1 MKTPHTLARFSR
13 LEDGATAIEYAFIA
27 SLISVVIYTA
37 AVLIGGD
44 LSTIFS
50 SVATYL

>member
-1 MKTPHTLARFSR
+1 MKAPRTLARFIR
-13 LEDGATAIEYAFIA
+13 LENGATAIEYAFIA

-44 LSTIFS
+44 LATIFS
-50 SVATYL
+50 SVGSQL